1 MSSGTAFGKP
11 FIDIDEQRDAP
22 RPHRY
27 LHGGFEGTDT
37 RFSLYLPPAEL
48 YQGRMF
54 QFLSGGMGGD
64 ESSLAGGFGN
74 VWAFDTVFEDLGG
87 FLVESNQGH
96 FADSGSTGISGDLEL
111 FEASA
116 ATGMYAK
123 EFAAEAYGQAP
134 HHSYVWGGS
143 GGGLR
148 SLACIENRPDVW
160 DGDVSYVI
168 GDAGGSPKAFAQ
180 AAWWLYCRDQ
190 REQIIDAVEPGGSG
204 DPFAGLTDDQ
214 RAVLATLYRT
224 GWNRGAENQLWIS
237 ASWIFGMTT
246 LEENDPGYVDD
257 FFGAAGYLGHDDPE
271 RLAAVAVDL
280 RCKVT
285 KVHTGPDGPGQ
296 MWLPSML
303 AFGAPAP
310 EIGLDYGV
318 EIDADIDDE
327 NRLYMC
333 KATVLSGKAAG
344 RVLWVAM
351 QDGVLLGER
360 MTSPEMFDGIEAGDE
375 LRIDNR
381 LLLAFAHRWM
391 YSIDLERWT
400 AEDPIT
406 GERDLAPEYA
416 GMSMA
421 LVDGLPVYPQRE
433 GRDMPVVH
441 HGRLER
447 KVIHVCATHDTIV
460 PVTSV
465 AHYQR
470 MVADHHG
477 DDIDSTYRLW
487 WIENAA
493 HAVPEMLLPAT
504 TPEKDPAVWRSRLVD
519 YDGALRE
526 ALTAIVA
533 WVEDGV
539 APATSTSYRFTAD
552 SGLVLATSAAE
563 RGGVQ
568 PVARA
573 AANGGTRAEVKVG
586 ETVTLTGTAEQPP
599 GTGTFVRAAWDFEG
613 RGEFIEQ
620 DLDPDATSIKVD
632 ATFAYAEPGTYFPS
646 FRAAAHRDG
655 ATGTGLPVENNARVR
670 VVVSA

>member
-1 MSSGTAFGKP
+1 MGSGTTFGEP
-11 FIDIDEQRDAP
+11 FIDLDEQRDGP

-27 LHGGFEGTDT
+27 VHGGFEGTDT
-37 RFSLYLPPAEL
+37 RFSFYLPPAEL

-54 QFLSGGMGGD
+54 QYLSGGMGGD

-74 VWAFDTVFEDLGG
+74 VWAFDTCFEDLGG

-116 ATGMYAK
+116 ATAVYAK
-123 EFAAEAYGQAP
+123 SFAAEAYLEAP

-180 AAWWLYCRDQ
+180 AAWWLYCRDK
-190 REQIIDAVEPGGSG
+190 RDQIIDAVEPGGSG
-204 DPFAGLTDDQ
+204 DPFAELSDDQ
-214 RAVLATLYRT
+214 RSALATLYRT

-246 LEENDPGYVDD
+246 LEENDPTYVDD
-257 FFGAAGYLGHDDPE
+257 FFGRPGYLGHDTPE
-271 RLAAVAVDL
+271 RLASVAVDL
-280 RCKVT
+280 RCQVT
-285 KVHTGPDGPGQ
+285 KVHTGPDGPAQ

-318 EIDADIDDE
+318 ELDVDFGDP
-327 NRLYMC
+327 NRFYMC
-333 KATVLSGKAAG
+333 KATVLSGKAEG

-351 QDGVLLGER
+351 QDGVLVGER
-360 MTSPEMFDGIEAGDE
+360 MTSPEMFDGIEVGDQ

-381 LLLAFAHRWM
+381 LLLAWAHRWM
-391 YSIDLERWT
+391 YSVDLDRWT
-400 AEDPIT
+400 VEDPTT
-406 GERDLAPEYA
+406 GDRQLAPEYL
-416 GMSMA
+416 GMSSV
-421 LVDGLPVYPQRE
+421 LVDGRPVYPQRA

-460 PVTSV
+460 PLTSV

-477 DDIDSTYRLW
+477 DDIDATYRLW

-504 TPEKDPAVWRSRLVD
+504 TPEQDPGVWRSRLVE

-533 WVEDGV
+533 WVEDDLT
-539 APATSTSYRFTAD
+539 PAATTSYRFSSDSRLLLAPTATD
-552 SGLVLATSAAE
+552 

-568 PVARA
+568 PVAQA
-573 AANGGTRAEVKVG
+573 AANGEVRAEVKTG
-586 ETVTLTGTAEQPP
+586 ERVALTGTAQQPP
-599 GTGTFVRAAWDFEG
+599 DTGTFVRAAWDFEG
-613 RGEFIEQ
+613 SGEFVDQQI
-620 DLDPDATSIKVD
+620 DPDATSIKVE
-632 ATFAYAEPGTYFPS
+632 ATYVFSKPGTYFPS
-646 FRAAAHRDG
+646 FRVAAHRGGADG
-655 ATGTGLPVENNARVR
+655 RGLPVENNARVR